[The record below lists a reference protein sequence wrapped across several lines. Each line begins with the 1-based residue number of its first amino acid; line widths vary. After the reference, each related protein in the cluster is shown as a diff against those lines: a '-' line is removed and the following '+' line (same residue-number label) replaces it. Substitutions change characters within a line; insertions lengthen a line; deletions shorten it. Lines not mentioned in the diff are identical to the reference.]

1 MNHNERMEQQ
11 ARLEQQMRMDKKEYM
26 RKKREHERII
36 KEKEKRSRAAA
47 RGPLDKVFLILVILL
62 TAIGLLTLLS
72 ASFPYATKKY
82 DDPLYLFIRQAIFA
96 GVGFV
101 AMSFVGKINYQR
113 FRAFS
118 NIAVI
123 VAVILLFLVLI
134 PGIGITRN
142 NATRW
147 LGIGETLTFQPSE
160 IAKIAVILYFSDTIS
175 KKRDRM
181 LTTREGVM
189 PYVVI
194 LAVISVLMM
203 LEPHLSG
210 TLLILA
216 TGAILMIAGGI
227 RLYWVAAGAG
237 AVAALGWI
245 IVGKLGYGASRIAMW
260 LDPWQDTTDTG
271 YQMCQSL
278 IAIGSGGLFGL
289 GIGRSRQKFLYLPE
303 RHNDFIFA
311 VACEELGFVGASL
324 IILLFMA
331 LILRGFWIALRAR
344 DRFGTLLV
352 LGVISLFAL
361 QTFLNIAVVTGLVPC
376 TGISLPLFS
385 YGGTALM
392 LQLAEMGI
400 VLSVS
405 RQMPVSRAG

>member
-1 MNHNERMEQQ
+1 
-11 ARLEQQMRMDKKEYM
+11 MDRKEYLQ
-26 RKKREHERII
+26 KKREKERLIR
-36 KEKEKRSRAAA
+36 EKEKRSRAAA
-47 RGPLDKVFLILVILL
+47 RGPVDKPFLLLVILL
-62 TAIGLLTLLS
+62 TAIGLITLLS
-72 ASFPYATKKY
+72 ASFPYALKKY
-82 DDPLYLFIRQAIFA
+82 SNALYLFNRQVIFA
-96 GVGFV
+96 VMGFV
-101 AMSFVGKINYQR
+101 AMFFIGKINYQR

-118 NIAVI
+118 RIALW
-123 VAVILLFLVLI
+123 VAVILLVLVLI

-147 LGIGETLTFQPSE
+147 LGVGESLTFQPSE
-160 IAKIAVILYFSDTIS
+160 IAKVAVILFFADTIS
-175 KKRDRM
+175 RKRDRM
-181 LTTREGVM
+181 QTTREGVL
-189 PYVVI
+189 PYVVV
-194 LAVISVLMM
+194 LAVVGVLMM

-210 TLLILA
+210 TLLIFA
-216 TGAILMIAGGI
+216 TGAIMMVVGGI
-227 RLYWVAAGAG
+227 RLYWVAAGVG
-237 AVAALGWI
+237 SVAVMGWLVI
-245 IVGKLGYGASRIAMW
+245 GKLGYGASRIAMW

-311 VACEELGFVGASL
+311 VACEEVGLVGAAL
-324 IILLFMA
+324 IIALFMA

-352 LGVISLFAL
+352 VGIISLFAL
-361 QTFLNIAVVTGLVPC
+361 QTFLNMAVVTGLVPC

-385 YGGTALM
+385 YGDTALL
-392 LQLAEMGI
+392 LQLAEMGV

-405 RQMPVSRAG
+405 RQIAPPRAE

>member
-1 MNHNERMEQQ
+1 MDHKERMEHQ

-36 KEKEKRSRAAA
+36 REKERRSRAAA
-47 RGPLDKVFLILVILL
+47 RGPLDKVFLILVVIL

-72 ASFPYATKKY
+72 ASFPYADKKY
-82 DDPLYLFIRQAIFA
+82 GDPLYLFIRQAIFA
-96 GVGFV
+96 GIGFV

-147 LGIGETLTFQPSE
+147 MGIGETLTFQPSE
-160 IAKIAVILYFSDTIS
+160 IAKVAVILYFSDTIS

-181 LTTREGVM
+181 ATTREGVM

-194 LAVISVLMM
+194 LGVISVLMM

-210 TLLILA
+210 TLLILS
-216 TGAILMIAGGI
+216 TGAILMIVGGI
-227 RLYWVAAGAG
+227 RLYWLLAGGVSVAF
-237 AVAALGWI
+237 LGWL
-245 IVGKLGYGASRIAMW
+245 IVGKLGYGASRLAMW
-260 LDPWQDTTDTG
+260 RDPWQDMTDTG

-405 RQMPVSRAG
+405 RQMPATRAG

>member
-1 MNHNERMEQQ
+1 
-11 ARLEQQMRMDKKEYM
+11 MDRKEYLQ
-26 RKKREHERII
+26 KKREKERLIR
-36 KEKEKRSRAAA
+36 EKEKRSRAAA
-47 RGPLDKVFLILVILL
+47 RGPVDKPFLLLVILL
-62 TAIGLLTLLS
+62 TAIGLITLLS
-72 ASFPYATKKY
+72 ASFPYALKKY
-82 DDPLYLFIRQAIFA
+82 SNALYLFNRQVIFA
-96 GVGFV
+96 AMGFV
-101 AMSFVGKINYQR
+101 AMFFIGKINYQR

-118 NIAVI
+118 RIALW
-123 VAVILLFLVLI
+123 VAVILLVLVLI

-147 LGIGETLTFQPSE
+147 LGVGESLTFQPSE
-160 IAKIAVILYFSDTIS
+160 IAKVAVILFFADTIS
-175 KKRDRM
+175 RKRDHM
-181 LTTREGVM
+181 QTTREGVL
-189 PYVVI
+189 PYVVV
-194 LAVISVLMM
+194 LAVVGVLMM

-210 TLLILA
+210 TLLIFA
-216 TGAILMIAGGI
+216 TGAILMVVGGI
-227 RLYWVAAGAG
+227 RLYWVAAGIG
-237 AVAALGWI
+237 SVAAMGWLVI
-245 IVGKLGYGASRIAMW
+245 GKLGYGASRIAMW

-311 VACEELGFVGASL
+311 VACEEVGLVGAVL
-324 IILLFMA
+324 IIALFMA

-352 LGVISLFAL
+352 VGVISLFAL
-361 QTFLNIAVVTGLVPC
+361 QTFLNMAVVTGLVPC

-385 YGGTALM
+385 YGGTALL
-392 LQLAEMGI
+392 LQLAEMGV

-405 RQMPVSRAG
+405 RQIAPPRAE

>member
-1 MNHNERMEQQ
+1 
-11 ARLEQQMRMDKKEYM
+11 MDQKEYL
-26 RKKREHERII
+26 RKKRERQQLIR
-36 KEKEKRSRAAA
+36 EKERRSRAAA
-47 RGPLDKVFLILVILL
+47 RGPLDVPFLILVIVL
-62 TAIGLLTLLS
+62 TLVGLATLLS
-72 ASFPYATKKY
+72 ASFPYAEKVY
-82 DDPLYLFIRQAIFA
+82 GDPLHLFIRQAIFA
-96 GVGFV
+96 VLGVV
-101 AMSFVGKINYQR
+101 VMLAVGKINYQR

-118 NIAVI
+118 NLAIW
-123 VAVILLFLVLI
+123 VAVILLILVLV

-147 LGIGETLTFQPSE
+147 IGVGEVLTFQPSE
-160 IAKIAVILYFSDTIS
+160 IAKIAVILYFADTIS
-175 KKRDRM
+175 KKRERM
-181 LTTREGVM
+181 QTIREGIL
-189 PYVVI
+189 PYAVI
-194 LAVISVLMM
+194 LVIIGVLMM

-210 TLLILA
+210 TLLIFA
-216 TGAILMIAGGI
+216 TGAILMVVGGI
-227 RLYWVAAGAG
+227 RLYWVGAG
-237 AVAALGWI
+237 VGTVAVLGWLI
-245 IVGKLGYGASRIAMW
+245 IGKLGYGASRIAMW
-260 LDPWQDTTDTG
+260 LDPWQDTSDTG

-311 VACEELGFVGASL
+311 VACEELGFVGAAL

-331 LILRGFWIALRAR
+331 LILRGYWIALRAR

-352 LGVISLFAL
+352 VGVISLFAL

-385 YGGTALM
+385 YGGTALL
-392 LQLAEMGI
+392 LQLAEMGV

-405 RQMPVSRAG
+405 RQMQAPRPE

>member
-1 MNHNERMEQQ
+1 
-11 ARLEQQMRMDKKEYM
+11 MDRKEYLQ
-26 RKKREHERII
+26 KKREKERLIR
-36 KEKEKRSRAAA
+36 EKEKRSRAAA
-47 RGPLDKVFLILVILL
+47 RGPVDKPFLLLVILL
-62 TAIGLLTLLS
+62 TAIGLITLLS
-72 ASFPYATKKY
+72 ASFPYALKKY
-82 DDPLYLFIRQAIFA
+82 SNALYLFNRQVIFA
-96 GVGFV
+96 VMGFV
-101 AMSFVGKINYQR
+101 AMFFIGKINYQR

-118 NIAVI
+118 RIALW
-123 VAVILLFLVLI
+123 VAVILLVLVLI

-147 LGIGETLTFQPSE
+147 LGVGESLTFQPSE
-160 IAKIAVILYFSDTIS
+160 IAKVAVILFFADTIS
-175 KKRDRM
+175 RKRDRM
-181 LTTREGVM
+181 QTTREGVL
-189 PYVVI
+189 PYVVV
-194 LAVISVLMM
+194 LAVVGVLMM

-210 TLLILA
+210 TLLIFA
-216 TGAILMIAGGI
+216 TGAIMMVVGGI
-227 RLYWVAAGAG
+227 RLYWVAAGVG
-237 AVAALGWI
+237 SVAVMGWLVI
-245 IVGKLGYGASRIAMW
+245 GKLGYGASRIAMW

-311 VACEELGFVGASL
+311 VACEEVGLVGAAL
-324 IILLFMA
+324 IIALFMA

-352 LGVISLFAL
+352 VGIISLFAL
-361 QTFLNIAVVTGLVPC
+361 QTFLNMAVVTGLVPC

-385 YGGTALM
+385 YGGTALL
-392 LQLAEMGI
+392 LQLAEMGV

-405 RQMPVSRAG
+405 RQIAPPRAE